1 MKLQTVAALSLALC
15 ALVPAAPAKAA
26 PVDALGQCL
35 NAKASDADRVVL
47 VRWIFAGMARS
58 EATRDM
64 ANLTEE
70 QRVAA
75 VRKAGLL
82 LERLLT
88 VDCRAETIAEMK
100 ADPDALEKSFGT
112 LGERAMEDLL
122 RDPHV
127 AATFAGI
134 IQYIDMNK
142 FASVLVESGSF
153 GRPAKK

>member
-1 MKLQTVAALSLALC
+1 MKLQTLAALSLALC
-15 ALVPAAPAKAA
+15 GIAGAAPAMAA
-26 PVDALGQCL
+26 PADALGQCL
-35 NAKASDADRVVL
+35 SAKTSDADRVVL

-75 VRKAGLL
+75 VRKAGAL

-88 VDCRAETIAEMK
+88 VDCRAETVAEMK
-100 ADPDALEKSFGT
+100 INPDALEASFGT
-112 LGERAMEDLL
+112 LGERAMEDLM
-122 RDPHV
+122 RDPQV
-127 AATFAGI
+127 AGTFAGI

-142 FASVLVESGSF
+142 FASVLVESGAF
-153 GRPAKK
+153 GRSKKK